1 MDVGESVTLVVLLSK
16 ALKYLTTSKTS
27 SRALNRGLD
36 QVGCRLHMERSDSE
50 RKTFAIL
57 NSSCNRQR
65 RLVKKFKLTRRVWRC
80 ESEREVPGGVDV
92 KGSMQASVHVQ
103 PRKLGVA
110 ADAFEHRGSRVVD
123 AVTFN

>member
-16 ALKYLTTSKTS
+16 ALKYLTTSKT

-65 RLVKKFKLTRRVWRC
+65 RLVKSSSSRGAYGDVRVK
-80 ESEREVPGGVDV
+80 EKSPVG
-92 KGSMQASVHVQ
+92 
-103 PRKLGVA
+103 
-110 ADAFEHRGSRVVD
+110 
-123 AVTFN
+123 